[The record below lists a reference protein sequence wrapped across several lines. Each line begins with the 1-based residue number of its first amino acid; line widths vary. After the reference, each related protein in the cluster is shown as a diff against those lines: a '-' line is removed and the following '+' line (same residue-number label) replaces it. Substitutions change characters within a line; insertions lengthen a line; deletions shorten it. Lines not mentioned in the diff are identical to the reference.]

1 MKTKLFCIAVACLF
15 LFATIGQA
23 QQRGGPYTFDELPEL
38 QEGQVV
44 VRTPEGYM
52 VMSLDELSS
61 MPSWNQIQMEM
72 EAMDAMMVEQFE
84 KKMITEVLRQFW
96 DGRGA
101 NLLTLAAA
109 NEDEAVRDAF
119 GISKEQM
126 ELIDKRMNA
135 AMESTEEPMFGSSF
149 DQFMEE
155 MGAFSDDGEPNEE
168 AIQRIQEEVMQRM
181 QEHMGDAYERMTSL
195 MINAITDAMDDVLTP
210 EQRQTIN
217 EATLANLA
225 ELPIVSPEVFE
236 ALNLTDAQRE
246 QMEWIKKELEPEFE
260 ETLEQWVD
268 GALAMEKKIREE
280 YGKALNSLSELS
292 PELLIHDFAER
303 MREFDGEQMPAP
315 GEVVIAAIRED
326 GEVIQYVVDAKVHAE
341 ILEEI
346 RVARRHPNFDDIRKR
361 LLAEDPEFKRIATEM
376 QTLSRTFSTRFR
388 MRMFDVLT
396 DAQWM
401 RLQELIDNPPEH
413 ALLLR
418 KKMRELLNVGE
429 EVAKESEA
437 GSEAGTEWVPGP
449 GSWQPGDPIP
459 MQYRIERNTRRPF
472 PRGEE

>member
-1 MKTKLFCIAVACLF
+1 MTTKMKTKLFCIAVACLF

-23 QQRGGPYTFDELPEL
+23 QQRVGGPYTFDELPEL
-38 QEGQVV
+38 QEGQAVMQ
-44 VRTPEGYM
+44 TPEGYF
-52 VMSLDELSS
+52 VIALNELSS
-61 MPSWNQIQMEM
+61 IADAHQVQMDM
-72 EAMDAMMVEQFE
+72 MMDDQFE
-84 KKMITEVLRQFW
+84 RKMMTEVLRQFW

-109 NEDEAVRDAF
+109 NEDDAVRDTF

-126 ELIDKRMNA
+126 ELINKRMYA
-135 AMESTEEPMFGSSF
+135 AMESAEELMFGSSF
-149 DQFMEE
+149 QNFMEE
-155 MGAFSDDGEPNEE
+155 MGAFSDNWEPNEE
-168 AIQRIQEEVMQRM
+168 AMQRIQEEVMRRT
-181 QEHMGDAYERMTSL
+181 QEHIEGAPEAMATL
-195 MINAITDAMDDVLTP
+195 MINAITEAMDDVLTP
-210 EQRQTIN
+210 EQRQTVN

-236 ALNLTDAQRE
+236 VLNLTDAQRE

-260 ETLEQWVD
+260 EVLEKWVD
-268 GALAMEKKIREE
+268 GTLAMEKRRNEALDEE
-280 YGKALNSLSELS
+280 AYRDLDHTESE
-292 PELLIHDFAER
+292 
-303 MREFDGEQMPAP
+303 
-315 GEVVIAAIRED
+315 
-326 GEVIQYVVDAKVHAE
+326 K
-341 ILEEI
+341 
-346 RVARRHPNFDDIRKR
+346 K
-361 LLAEDPEFKRIATEM
+361 LAEDPEFKRISAEM

-413 ALLLR
+413 ALVLR

-429 EVAKESEA
+429 EVAKVSEA

-459 MQYRIERNTRRPF
+459 IQYRIERNTRRPF